1 MPTKEKVIQKHMFP
15 KQGSGAWEM
24 QVHCNGMLYDAG
36 VGYDIQQVAVAAGD
50 KAVAQYSYIADEGS
64 DFAGEDGPTAEV
76 IIRCE
81 DGPNGYVIVDY
92 RILGPFLINVM
103 RDPSVE
109 QVGLMK
115 IHHRKAA
122 VS

>member
-1 MPTKEKVIQKHMFP
+1 MPTKEKVIEKHMFP
-15 KQGSGAWEM
+15 KKGSGAWEM

-36 VGYDIQQVAVAAGD
+36 VCYDIQQIAIKAANDAMNTLGD
-50 KAVAQYSYIADEGS
+50 
-64 DFAGEDGPTAEV
+64 DGPTAEV
-76 IIRCE
+76 VIRCE

-92 RILGPFLINVM
+92 RILGRFLVNVM

-109 QVGLMK
+109 QVGIMK
-115 IHHRKAA
+115 LHHRKAA